1 MNEYIKNKDLLDI
14 YNDYDAYYF
23 ANKYGEES
31 THKEQFKRLRE
42 LLREDELSQRALNWV
57 SNCYD
62 CYYAKEYVEMNDNNP
77 FYYLQNKINEV
88 TK

>member
-1 MNEYIKNKDLLDI
+1 MNNCIKNKDLLEI
-14 YNDYDAYYF
+14 YQEYNAYYF

-31 THKEQFKRLRE
+31 THKEQFKRLRD
-42 LLREDELSQRALNWV
+42 LLKDDELSQRALNWI

-62 CYYAKEYVEMNDNNP
+62 CYYSKEYVEMNDNNP

>member
-1 MNEYIKNKDLLDI
+1 MNNCIKNKDLLEI
-14 YNDYDAYYF
+14 YQEYDAYYF

-42 LLREDELSQRALNWV
+42 LLKDDELSQRALNWI
-57 SNCYD
+57 SICYD
-62 CYYAKEYVEMNDNNP
+62 CYYAKEYTEKNDNNP